1 MDSNKSH
8 QHAQILRAMS
18 EEWRAN
24 DDLSEAMLD
33 LALRV
38 YATRNSEE
46 AEK

>member
-1 MDSNKSH
+1 MDSKKSE
-8 QHAQILRAMS
+8 QHAEILRAMS

-38 YATRNSEE
+38 YAARNSEE
-46 AEK
+46 ADK